1 MKFIKRLLRNQTV
14 SLVIL
19 VLLIAGAG
27 AAIYY
32 FSQQGQR
39 PGTVPGNEN
48 EEIQFEPQEE
58 NSSENQPPEESPE
71 ESFNTDRILD
81 EETYS
86 ILVPAGWAQASTED
100 SRFLALVVKPI
111 GEFDPQ
117 SMEEIEYNAYYAV
130 NNTRLSQESLE
141 EYVNLLKQNL
151 ITEDSTITVV
161 DQYSGAI
168 SGREAIYLELQSF
181 SGGQDYKTL
190 LVFVEDGEWVWALS
204 FNAPS
209 DSWEDD
215 KETFHEVSE
224 SLTIK

>member
-1 MKFIKRLLRNQTV
+1 MKFIKRLLKNQAV
-14 SLVIL
+14 SLAIS

-32 FSQQGQR
+32 FSQKEQPSGAF
-39 PGTVPGNEN
+39 PNNEN

-58 NSSENQPPEESPE
+58 NSSENQLPE
-71 ESFNTDRILD
+71 ESFMTDRILD

-100 SRFLALVVKPI
+100 SRFLALIVKPM
-111 GEFDPQ
+111 GDFNPQ
-117 SMEEIEYNAYYAV
+117 STEEIEYNAYYAV
-130 NNTRLSQESLE
+130 NNTELPQDSLE
-141 EYVNLLKQNL
+141 EYANLLKQNL
-151 ITEDSTITVV
+151 IIEDSTIEVL
-161 DQYSGAI
+161 DQYSGI
-168 SGREAIYLELQSF
+168 INGREAIYLELQSF

-204 FNAPS
+204 FNTLS

-215 KETFHEVSE
+215 EETFHEIAE

>member
-1 MKFIKRLLRNQTV
+1 MKFIKRLLGNQAV
-14 SLVIL
+14 SLAIS

-32 FSQQGQR
+32 FSQHDWQ

-58 NSSENQPPEESPE
+58 NSNENQPLEEG
-71 ESFNTDRILD
+71 FNTDRILN

-117 SMEEIEYNAYYAV
+117 STEEIEYNAYYAV
-130 NNTRLSQESLE
+130 NNTELPQDSLE

-151 ITEDSTITVV
+151 IIEDSTITVV

-215 KETFHEVSE
+215 EETFRQVAG

>member
-1 MKFIKRLLRNQTV
+1 MKFIKKLLRNQMV
-14 SLVIL
+14 SLAIS

-32 FSQQGQR
+32 FSQQDWQ
-39 PGTVPGNEN
+39 PGTVLENEN

-58 NSSENQPPEESPE
+58 NSSENQLPE

-100 SRFLALVVKPI
+100 SRFLALMVKPM

-117 SMEEIEYNAYYAV
+117 SMEDIEYNAYYAV
-130 NNTRLSQESLE
+130 NNASLVQESLE
-141 EYVNLLKQNL
+141 KYVNLLKQNL
-151 ITEDSTITVV
+151 IVEDSTITVL
-161 DQYSGAI
+161 DQYSGRV
-168 SGREAIYLELQSF
+168 GDREAIYLELQSF

-204 FNAPS
+204 FNTPS

-215 KETFHEVSE
+215 EEIFHEIVE